1 MEYFISLTPFED
13 TSPNEDI
20 IDCLKLVGPA
30 QELSQM
36 FDGADFQ
43 TA

>member
-20 IDCLKLVGPA
+20 IDCLKLVGLA
-30 QELSQM
+30 QKLSRM
-36 FDGADFQ
+36 FDDADLR